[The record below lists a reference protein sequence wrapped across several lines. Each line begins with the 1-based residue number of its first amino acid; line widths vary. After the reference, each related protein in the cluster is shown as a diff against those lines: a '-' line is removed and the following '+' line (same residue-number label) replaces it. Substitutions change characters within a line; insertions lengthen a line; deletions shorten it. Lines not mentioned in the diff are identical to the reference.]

1 MFEVI
6 SFESDRKRKSD
17 GKIRED
23 SQDPVGHGTL
33 DTESG
38 AVSYLVNTW
47 KKGFISEYAVQA
59 FVCRFHLE
67 GFLHR
72 SFWKVDQKF

>member
-1 MFEVI
+1 MFEVV

-47 KKGFISEYAVQA
+47 KQNRFISEY
-59 FVCRFHLE
+59 CM
-67 GFLHR
+67 R
-72 SFWKVDQKF
+72 SRPLYVDFILKVFYIEVFER